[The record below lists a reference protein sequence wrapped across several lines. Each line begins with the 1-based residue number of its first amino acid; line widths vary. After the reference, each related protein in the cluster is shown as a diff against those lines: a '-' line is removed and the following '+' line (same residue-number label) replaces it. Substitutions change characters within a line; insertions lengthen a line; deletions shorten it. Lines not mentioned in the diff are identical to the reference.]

1 MYSTGNTPDTPIKIN
16 CFFWFTSNPVLFFY
30 FFLNFF
36 KKTSK
41 DEALW
46 KKFYQ
51 IQEAGYEIGC
61 HSYEHMPRH
70 GLLSNL
76 PPEEF
81 YQDLKSAADQIKK
94 YNLHVTAYCFPGNY
108 HTRDSRNMVAE
119 EYDWYVMNERNSFKP
134 SKANFDPE
142 IYCNYLLNSSES
154 FVEMIHTPTYNGM
167 DFIGMYEKLFA
178 GVMPLRDKIQVNTYS
193 NMRAYAYERHH
204 ARIIYLKTSPEH
216 LKFKVETEGRGKSVV
231 PLTVNVVPGNPKM
244 LDNPQ
249 VFINRQKASYS
260 IRDGKEITLSVMPD
274 DIVNIFR

>member
-1 MYSTGNTPDTPIKIN
+1 
-16 CFFWFTSNPVLFFY
+16 
-30 FFLNFF
+30 
-36 KKTSK
+36 
-41 DEALW
+41 
-46 KKFYQ
+46 
-51 IQEAGYEIGC
+51 
-61 HSYEHMPRH
+61 
-70 GLLSNL
+70 
-76 PPEEF
+76 
-81 YQDLKSAADQIKK
+81 
-94 YNLHVTAYCFPGNY
+94 
-108 HTRDSRNMVAE
+108 
-119 EYDWYVMNERNSFKP
+119 
-134 SKANFDPE
+134 
-142 IYCNYLLNSSES
+142 
-154 FVEMIHTPTYNGM
+154 
-167 DFIGMYEKLFA
+167 MYEKLFA